1 MRYIISLLIIL
12 SIQSTSAQHVDK
24 AIDAYNKADYPT
36 AIMLWEKEL
45 KTRNCNKEQAY
56 CLLGN
61 AYFKNKKFAHAIANY
76 EKSLRENYNQEDVKF
91 NIKVV
96 RAKLGLDTENKILFT
111 NDYLRKVSFLLS
123 GFILKLLIIIL
134 SCLLLAYNIYQ
145 FFKGDLKFGFLKNYL
160 FAFTLVLLCL
170 YFLQEKFRQEKG
182 FAIISIEST
191 GYENMNL
198 KGESKALRV
207 GEMVKV
213 LDEIG
218 VTIQIET
225 EANKHYWIQK
235 SNVIYI

>member
-1 MRYIISLLIIL
+1 MRYIILLL
-12 SIQSTSAQHVDK
+12 TTLCLQSASAQHAAK
-24 AIDAYNKADYPT
+24 ALDAYKQADYPT
-36 AIMLWEKEL
+36 AITLWEKEL
-45 KTRNCNKEQAY
+45 KTKNCNKEQAY
-56 CLLGN
+56 YLLGN
-61 AYFKNKKFAHAIANY
+61 AHFKNKNFAHAIANY

-91 NIKVV
+91 NIKVL

-123 GFILKLLIIIL
+123 EFILKLLIIIL
-134 SCLLLAYNIYQ
+134 SCLLLAYNIYR

-198 KGESKALRV
+198 KGESKALRI

-218 VTIQIET
+218 ETIQV
-225 EANKHYWIQK
+225 EAENSKHYWIQK
-235 SNVIYI
+235 SSIISI